1 MIFLLSTTN
10 WIFLGFWVALLII
23 TVIIELDTANLTTIW
38 FSLAAIVALV
48 LAALDINYW
57 IQILVF
63 VVVGLIL
70 VYITRPLIKRTA
82 GKEIVRTNADRVI
95 GKVGVVTAVITP
107 NEIGE
112 VKVINEMWRAFN
124 KEGLEF
130 AIGEKV
136 SIDGIEGIK
145 LIVSKLDKDKKIE
158 II

>member
-10 WIFLGFWVALLII
+10 WILLGFWIALFII

-38 FSLAAIVALV
+38 FSLAAIAALV

-63 VVVGLIL
+63 VIVGLLL
-70 VYITRPLIKRTA
+70 VFATRPLIKRTV

-95 GKVGVVTAVITP
+95 GEVGIVTIAILP

-112 VKVINEMWRAFN
+112 IKVINEIWLAFN

-130 AIGEKV
+130 SIGEKV
-136 SIDGIEGIK
+136 SVDAIEGIK

>member
-95 GKVGVVTAVITP
+95 GKVGIVTAVITP

>member
-1 MIFLLSTTN
+1 MIFLISSTN
-10 WIFLGFWVALLII
+10 WIFLGFWVALFII

-38 FSLAAIVALV
+38 FSLAAIAALV
-48 LAALDINYW
+48 LAALDIHYW

-63 VVVGLIL
+63 VVVGLLL
-70 VYITRPLIKRTA
+70 VLATRPLIKKTI
-82 GKEIVRTNADRVI
+82 GKEIMRTNADRVI
-95 GKVGVVTAVITP
+95 GNVGIVTAAISP

-112 VKVINEMWRAFN
+112 VKVINQMWRAFN

-130 AIGEKV
+130 EIGEKV
-136 SIDGIEGIK
+136 SVDGIEGIK